1 MGEDD
6 WSGITAVK
14 EEQVFKYPFGM
25 HRWWP
30 PCTDTPLAMWWSAKT
45 AYPELFTDV
54 DMDAMVKEYYQKWY
68 GMELTDEDVA
78 NILTAPAQ
86 TYRHY

>member
-1 MGEDD
+1 MAAVHGYAACDVVVGED
-6 WSGITAVK
+6 G
-14 EEQVFKYPFGM
+14 
-25 HRWWP
+25 
-30 PCTDTPLAMWWSAKT
+30 L
-45 AYPELFTDV
+45 DV

-68 GMELTDEDVA
+68 GMELIDEDVA

>member
-1 MGEDD
+1 M
-6 WSGITAVK
+6 K

-54 DMDAMVKEYYQKWY
+54 DMDAVHFEKVV
-68 GMELTDEDVA
+68 D
-78 NILTAPAQ
+78 Q
-86 TYRHY
+86 TTEATWTMPEEEKGAEPEVHTEEEHREE